1 MPKYLD
7 QFNDDKISLVKRS
20 FSEDMPQSDI
30 FKQEVRIWK
39 RKWQTFDANL
49 PQNLAAV
56 LDSFNKEMFPNIYV
70 VLSIAC
76 IIPVTTATVERSNSA
91 LKYVKTA
98 LCSTMG
104 QERLNSLL
112 LLFIHKNISL
122 DYEAIINSF
131 ASKHPRRMLLSNPLA
146 EL

>member
-1 MPKYLD
+1 
-7 QFNDDKISLVKRS
+7 
-20 FSEDMPQSDI
+20 
-30 FKQEVRIWK
+30 
-39 RKWQTFDANL
+39 
-49 PQNLAAV
+49 
-56 LDSFNKEMFPNIYV
+56 MFPNIYV

-98 LCSTMG
+98 LRSTMG

>member
-1 MPKYLD
+1 
-7 QFNDDKISLVKRS
+7 
-20 FSEDMPQSDI
+20 
-30 FKQEVRIWK
+30 
-39 RKWQTFDANL
+39 
-49 PQNLAAV
+49 
-56 LDSFNKEMFPNIYV
+56 MFPNIYV

-91 LKYVKTA
+91 LKTA
-98 LCSTMG
+98 LRSTMG